1 MDVKGLDKIITKLFK
16 KYENEKI
23 CYEKLLQSW
32 KKLENEEFIDKISIE
47 LEKIQEICNE
57 YYEKYGF
64 NDEILELQVWINQ
77 IRNQYDI
84 TDPREIIHIDNGKG
98 FVQ

>member
-1 MDVKGLDKIITKLFK
+1 MEVGNLNQIASILFK
-16 KYENEKI
+16 KYPNEKI
-23 CYEKLLQSW
+23 CYEKLIQSW
-32 KKLENEEFIDKISIE
+32 KKLENEEFIDQISIE

-64 NDEILELQVWINQ
+64 TDEILDLQIWINTV
-77 IRNQYDI
+77 RNKYDL